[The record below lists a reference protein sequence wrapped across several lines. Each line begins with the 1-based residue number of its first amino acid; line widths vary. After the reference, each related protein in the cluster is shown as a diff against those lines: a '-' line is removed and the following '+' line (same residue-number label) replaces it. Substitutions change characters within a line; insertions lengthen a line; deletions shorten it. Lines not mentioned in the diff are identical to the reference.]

1 MPAMKS
7 NKLAKCAH
15 ARIVPRRL
23 ISVVSNPRAHGL
35 ERSLPEQAIDKRR
48 RGRLI
53 IDEPVVPCE
62 RNPEIGGDQR
72 DLQSDRLTA
81 ALRTPRVWVSLNE
94 R

>member
-23 ISVVSNPRAHGL
+23 ISVVSNPRAHRL

-62 RNPEIGGDQR
+62 RNPELAEIREICQ
-72 DLQSDRLTA
+72 A
-81 ALRTPRVWVSLNE
+81 IA
-94 R
+94 